1 MKENRKMITDTQMH
15 TTNYANTFI
24 EIADDSPTAIGEV
37 PPLKGDNKSVAN
49 LQFDMLIEH
58 PYRYSSDDVL
68 FAVHAMRKEVSH
80 SELDAERE
88 AFFSKG
94 QACFRASPL
103 TKRYGWG
110 VHNDANGKIAMYAA
124 DSPEYQQFLADAS
137 IAKVKAMRSKRG

>member
-1 MKENRKMITDTQMH
+1 MH

-24 EIADDSPTAIGEV
+24 EIAEDCPTAIGEV

-49 LQFDMLIEH
+49 LQFDMLVEH
-58 PYRYSSDDVL
+58 PYHFSSDDVL
-68 FAVHAMRKEVSH
+68 FTVHATRKEVPH
-80 SELDAERE
+80 AELEAERE

-110 VHNDANGKIAMYAA
+110 VHSDANGKIAMYAA
-124 DSPEYQQFLADAS
+124 DSEEYQAFLKDDAVT
-137 IAKVKAMRSKRG
+137 KVKAMRSKRG